1 LSRGAKNILQRSQLL
16 RPVFSATPT
25 RWISKDEWDSKK
37 RLFFSR
43 TKPAHAAA
51 DSTVAK
57 KDDKKEEEI
66 IEQIP
71 WLEPE
76 DPQVP
81 EHQRSIPE
89 FIKEWG
95 WTPFLG
101 LLITAGFSKE
111 ILLLGPNVVYYVTFF
126 IMFGTIY
133 LGATDFVNEYVDE
146 ERKRE
151 IQRYQNAWE
160 LLYTSLGER
169 VSIHK
174 ADIATEAFVKD
185 LVHHWKASEIEAAK
199 YSAIKAKHDSRN
211 EIVAQLEAIARKEKA
226 VQSAGTK
233 VVASAL
239 REHVREIW
247 SAPDPKLKE
256 QALKLAIDNLLNP
269 QPVDPKQSPVYGL
282 YINYLRGQQAQTKAK
297 GKAKQ

>member
-1 LSRGAKNILQRSQLL
+1 MRLPILLSPRY
-16 RPVFSATPT
+16 
-25 RWISKDEWDSKK
+25 
-37 RLFFSR
+37 
-43 TKPAHAAA
+43 
-51 DSTVAK
+51 
-57 KDDKKEEEI
+57 DKKEEEI

-76 DPQVP
+76 ETQVP
-81 EHQRSIPE
+81 EHQRSLPE

-95 WTPFLG
+95 WTPFLA
-101 LLITAGFSKE
+101 LFLTAAVSKE
-111 ILLLGPNVVYYVTFF
+111 ILLWGPNIVYYFSFLIGT
-126 IMFGTIY
+126 GTIY
-133 LGATDFVNEYVDE
+133 LSATDFVLETVEE
-146 ERKRE
+146 ERKKE
-151 IQRYQNAWE
+151 ILRYQNAWE
-160 LLYTSLGER
+160 LLYASLAER

-199 YSAIKAKHDSRN
+199 YSAIKAKHDARN

-233 VVASAL
+233 VVATAL

-269 QPVDPKQSPVYGL
+269 QPIDPKQSPVYGL
-282 YINYLRGQQAQTKAK
+282 YINYLRGQGQSKAK
-297 GKAKQ
+297 AKAKQ